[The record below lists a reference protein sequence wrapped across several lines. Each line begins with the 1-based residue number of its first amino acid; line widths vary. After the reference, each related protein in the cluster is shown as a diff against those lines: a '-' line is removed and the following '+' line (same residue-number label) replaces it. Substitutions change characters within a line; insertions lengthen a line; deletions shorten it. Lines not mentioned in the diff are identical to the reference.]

1 MTHDCDDCVSL
12 PPTVTGAL
20 NRIIDSPHTS
30 VPEERQDVTCWNNV
44 LWLNDNLEEYVPEY
58 LHMGVQALVDWLIA
72 YGNSQQEKAERM
84 IQKV

>member
-12 PPTVTGAL
+12 PPSVTGAL
-20 NRIIDSPHTS
+20 HRIIDSPHTT

-58 LHMGVQALVDWLIA
+58 LHMGVRSLVDRLVVYANTQKENADEI
-72 YGNSQQEKAERM
+72 
-84 IQKV
+84 IQKL

>member
-20 NRIIDSPHTS
+20 NRIIDSPHTT

-58 LHMGVQALVDWLIA
+58 LHMGVRALVDWLVV
-72 YGNSQQEKAERM
+72 YGNSQQERAEEM
-84 IQKV
+84 IQKL